1 MSLDKA
7 QAGRQQNDTF
17 AALATQQFILLK
29 TFRKNGVAVPTP
41 VWFVFDNGKL
51 YVMTI
56 GNTGKVK
63 RIRNNGHVL
72 LTPCDRRGNVLG
84 DGKELEGQARELSAS
99 EQSYANIALAKKYGF
114 MYQVF
119 MLVGR
124 VRKLVRVYIEIVPA

>member
-7 QAGRQQNDTF
+7 QAGSQQNDTF
-17 AALATQQFILLK
+17 AFLASQQFILLK

-41 VWFVFDNGKL
+41 VWFAFDNGKL

-56 GNTGKVK
+56 ENSGKVK

-72 LTPCDRRGNVLG
+72 LTPCDRRGNIVG
-84 DGKELEGQARELSAS
+84 DGKELAGQARVLPAS
-99 EQSYANIALAKKYGF
+99 EHQHAQAVLAKKYGF
-114 MYQVF
+114 MYQMF

-124 VRKLVRVYIEIVPA
+124 MRKLVRAYIEITPA